1 MTGPVETVS
10 VARIR
15 VGDTI
20 ASMAAAEWMTVAR
33 ITSNVVEREIDLRR
47 EAFRVFTFE
56 DGQQGERVWI
66 FRETDVVVRQT

>member
-1 MTGPVETVS
+1 MTRPVETVS

-15 VGDTI
+15 VDDTI

-33 ITSNVVEREIDLRR
+33 ITCNVIEREIDSCR

-56 DGQQGERVWI
+56 DGQEGERVWT
-66 FRETDVVVRQT
+66 FRETDVVLHQT